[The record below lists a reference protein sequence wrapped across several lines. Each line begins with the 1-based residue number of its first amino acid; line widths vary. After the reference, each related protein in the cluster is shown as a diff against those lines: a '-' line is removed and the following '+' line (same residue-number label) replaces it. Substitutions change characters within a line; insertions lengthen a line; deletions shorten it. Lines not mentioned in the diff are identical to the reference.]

1 MLEKIRVWEAVPLK
15 PNARSTEGAGLDF
28 TMVSY
33 NVLSQHLL
41 GSMRDLYE
49 GSDPLHTAWETR
61 GPRLWRQ
68 VVRLKP
74 DIICLQE
81 VEEGDIDAFWIPRC
95 REEGLQ
101 ILYKRRTGPDKKD
114 GCALL
119 YREAR
124 FELCEE
130 ATVEYLQRDCP
141 SLDRDNVGIVAR
153 LRSDRGDLVVACT
166 HLLYNPRRHD
176 VKLAQV
182 ALLLAEVDRLAW
194 CGRTERHLPVLLAGD
209 FNLEPFSPVYDF
221 LRHGWLQYGGMSRRQ
236 LTPF

>member
-1 MLEKIRVWEAVPLK
+1 MD
-15 PNARSTEGAGLDF
+15 GAGLDF

-74 DIICLQE
+74 DTCHVIQLPPNGIGRRP
-81 VEEGDIDAFWIPRC
+81 VGRHVADHAEGGLNTLRCFDA
-95 REEGLQ
+95 GLQ

-209 FNLEPFSPVYDF
+209 FNLEPFSPVS
-221 LRHGWLQYGGMSRRQ
+221 GRRRV
-236 LTPF
+236 LG